1 MNCTN
6 HPDVIAGVVSC
17 ARCGGAFCPDCVVEI
32 DGQPYDAAC
41 KEEQIRDLRSG
52 SAGLAYATA
61 GRRFSGM
68 FVDGLIFL
76 VVAYLPTVFWA
87 ASRQAESP
95 RANPLTTL
103 AVQVLVPGILF
114 IIYEAV
120 MLSRDGQT
128 LGKKAMGIKV
138 VNADGSE
145 VQGGQAWKRAISRYL
160 MQLTYVLGFIDS
172 LMVFSRNRRTLHD
185 RFAKTLVVNVR
196 S

>member
-6 HPDVIAGVVSC
+6 HPDVTAGVVNC
-17 ARCGGAFCPDCVVEI
+17 ARCGGAFCPNCVVEI
-32 DGQPYDAAC
+32 DGLPYDAAC

-52 SAGLAYATA
+52 SAGLAYASA
-61 GRRFSGM
+61 SRRFGGM
-68 FVDGLIFL
+68 FVDGFL
-76 VVAYLPTVFWA
+76 LLFVAYLPTFFWT
-87 ASRQAESP
+87 ASRQVDPSRP
-95 RANPLTTL
+95 DPLGL

-172 LMVFSRNRRTLHD
+172 LMVFSQNRRTLHD

-196 S
+196 G